1 MTPPGPRLDRRQFA
15 ATLAGATA
23 ALAFAPPLA
32 AQARGLA
39 AVAAATGP
47 AFGPFVRRRLAAPV
61 IDAARLNARLAEL
74 ATFGGR
80 ADGGVDRVA
89 YSAADLA
96 ARAWI
101 EPRLREAGLV
111 VRRDAA
117 GNLFG
122 RREGSDPALRPLV
135 IGSHIDTVP
144 AGGRYDGTVGV
155 LAAIEVADALRV
167 SRTALRHPLEVAIWM
182 NEEGGLIGSRIV
194 AGELQDGDLE
204 AVAVAGITHR
214 EGIVRLGGDPSRL
227 DTARWAPG
235 HLAAYVELHI
245 EQGASLDRDGL
256 EIGVVE
262 GIVGIYA
269 WDVTITGQQNHAG
282 ATAMVDRKDALLAAS
297 RYVAAVDRLVRAE
310 GQAVGTVGRLSVTPG
325 ARNVIP
331 GRVEAS
337 LELRSLEEGRIQRL
351 FETIRRETA
360 QIGEANGT
368 TFAFRLAQSRGPS
381 LCVPAIR
388 DVVRTQARALGR
400 STNDVPSGAGHDAQS
415 MARLGPMGMLFV
427 PSVGGISHSPW
438 ELTHPH
444 QVAQGAAV
452 LLQVVQH
459 LDAHPPGGA

>member
-1 MTPPGPRLDRRQFA
+1 MHRRHFA

-23 ALAFAPPLA
+23 ALALSRPLS
-32 AQARGLA
+32 AQALSTSPRLSRPLLA
-39 AVAAATGP
+39 L
-47 AFGPFVRRRLAAPV
+47 RRAIAPT
-61 IDAARLNARLAEL
+61 IDAGRLNARLAEL
-74 ATFGGR
+74 ATFGAR
-80 ADGGVDRVA
+80 PDGGVDRVA
-89 YSAADLA
+89 YSPADVA

-101 EPRLREAGLV
+101 EPLLRDAGLT
-111 VRRDAA
+111 VRRDVA
-117 GNLFG
+117 GNLIA
-122 RREGSDPALRPLV
+122 RREGRDPSLRPIV

-182 NEEGGLIGSRIV
+182 NEEGGLVGSRIV
-194 AGELQDGDLE
+194 AGELQDGDLD

-214 EGIVRLGGDPSRL
+214 EGIVRIGGDPSRIHE
-227 DTARWAPG
+227 ARWEPG
-235 HLAAYVELHI
+235 RIAAYVELHI
-245 EQGASLDRDGL
+245 EQGGSLDRDGL

-310 GQAVGTVGRLSVTPG
+310 GQAVGTVGRLAVTPG

-331 GRVEAS
+331 GRVDAS
-337 LELRSLEEGRIQRL
+337 LELRSLDEARITRL
-351 FETIRRETA
+351 FETIRRETT
-360 QIGEANGT
+360 QIAEANGT
-368 TFAFRLAQSRGPS
+368 AFEFTLAQSRGPS
-381 LCVPAIR
+381 MCVPAIR
-388 DVVRTQARALGR
+388 DVVRAQARTLGR

-415 MARLGPMGMLFV
+415 MAHLGPMGMIFV
-427 PSVGGISHSPW
+427 PSVAGISHSPW

-444 QVAQGAAV
+444 QVAHGAEV
-452 LLQVVQH
+452 LLQTVLA
-459 LDAHPPGGA
+459 LDANPPADA

>member
-1 MTPPGPRLDRRQFA
+1 MHRRQFA
-15 ATLAGATA
+15 STLVGAA
-23 ALAFAPPLA
+23 ASLALARPLG
-32 AQARGLA
+32 AQSGVVRALSF
-39 AVAAATGP
+39 ATG
-47 AFGPFVRRRLAAPV
+47 ARRSRWLAAPV
-61 IDAARLNARLAEL
+61 IDAARLNARLAQL
-74 ATFGGR
+74 ATFGQR

-101 EPRLREAGLV
+101 EPLLRDAGLV
-111 VRRDAA
+111 VRRDAV
-117 GNLFG
+117 GNLIA
-122 RREGSDPALRPLV
+122 RREGTDPSLRPIV

-194 AGELQDGDLE
+194 AGELGDGDLE

-214 EGIVRLGGDPSRL
+214 EGITRLGGDPTRL
-227 DTARWAPG
+227 DSARWEPG
-235 HLAAYVELHI
+235 RIAAYVELHI

-297 RYVAAVDRLVRAE
+297 RYVTAVDRLVRAE
-310 GQAVGTVGRLSVTPG
+310 GQAVGTVGRLAVTPG

-331 GRVEAS
+331 GRVDAS
-337 LELRSLEEGRIQRL
+337 LELRSLDEARIRRL
-351 FETIRRETA
+351 FDTIQRETA

-368 TFAFRLAQSRGPS
+368 TFTFELAQSRGPS
-381 LCVPAIR
+381 MCVPTIR

-400 STNDVPSGAGHDAQS
+400 TTNDVPSGAGHDAQS
-415 MARLGPMGMLFV
+415 MARLGPMGMIFV
-427 PSVGGISHSPW
+427 PSVAGISHSPW

-444 QVAQGAAV
+444 QITQGAEV
-452 LLQVVQH
+452 LLQVVLD
-459 LDAHPPGGA
+459 LDARPPAAG

>member
-1 MTPPGPRLDRRQFA
+1 MHRRQFA
-15 ATLAGATA
+15 STLVGAA
-23 ALAFAPPLA
+23 ASLALARPLA
-32 AQARGLA
+32 AQSGVERALSL
-39 AVAAATGP
+39 ATG
-47 AFGPFVRRRLAAPV
+47 GRRSRSLLAPV
-61 IDAARLNARLAEL
+61 IDGARLNARLAQL
-74 ATFGGR
+74 ATFGQR
-80 ADGGVDRVA
+80 PDGGVDRVA
-89 YSAADLA
+89 YSPADLA

-101 EPRLREAGLV
+101 EPLLRDAGLV
-111 VRRDAA
+111 VRRDAV
-117 GNLFG
+117 GNLIA
-122 RREGSDPALRPLV
+122 RREGTDPSLRPLV

-144 AGGRYDGTVGV
+144 AGGRFDGTVGV

-194 AGELQDGDLE
+194 AGELADGDLD

-214 EGIVRLGGDPSRL
+214 EGIARLGGDPTRL
-227 DTARWAPG
+227 RSARWEPG
-235 HLAAYVELHI
+235 RIAAYVELHI

-297 RYVAAVDRLVRAE
+297 RYVTAVDRLVRAE
-310 GQAVGTVGRLSVTPG
+310 GQAVGTVGRLAVTPG

-331 GRVEAS
+331 GRVDAS
-337 LELRSLEEGRIQRL
+337 LELRSLDEARIHRL
-351 FETIRRETA
+351 FDAIQRETA

-368 TFAFRLAQSRGPS
+368 TFAFKLAQSRGPS
-381 LCVPAIR
+381 MCVPTIR

-400 STNDVPSGAGHDAQS
+400 TTNDVPSGAGHDAQS
-415 MARLGPMGMLFV
+415 MARLGPMGMIFV
-427 PSVGGISHSPW
+427 PSVAGISHSPW

-444 QVAQGAAV
+444 QITQGAEV
-452 LLQVVQH
+452 LLQVV
-459 LDAHPPGGA
+459 LDLDRRTRDAE